1 MDHVERRALGPYH
14 HDMEPTIAAVTS
26 QGYEGPLAE
35 FSALREEIQE
45 RVRAQQQLFSL
56 QLTLA
61 GAVFG
66 FAISRPGMTALLLI
80 VPFSS
85 YLLCGRL
92 IAQHFGTLR
101 VAKYIKEE
109 LSRQVP
115 GGLRWE
121 AWLEQQQRRHPHP
134 LGSALPLLFTFVGA
148 SVLAL
153 GWTIGYVFVRDG
165 VDVLPRLGL
174 VTVWLVGLTTAG
186 LSTMLVLQMVGHL
199 PVRSWEQTGLS

>member
-1 MDHVERRALGPYH
+1 MSS
-14 HDMEPTIAAVTS
+14 TISTQTN
-26 QGYEGPLAE
+26 QGFDGPLAE
-35 FSALREEIQE
+35 FAALRDEIQE
-45 RVRAQQQLFSL
+45 RVKAQGQMLSL

-66 FAISRPGMTALLLI
+66 FAISRPGLTALLLI

-92 IAQHFGTLR
+92 VAQHFGTLR

-109 LSRQVP
+109 LSPKVP

-121 AWLEQQQRRHPHP
+121 EWLEQQQRRRPHF
-134 LGSALPLLFTFVGA
+134 LGSALPLLLTFVGA
-148 SVLAL
+148 SLLAL
-153 GWTIGYVFVRDG
+153 GWTADFVFAHSGIGVVQ
-165 VDVLPRLGL
+165 RLGL
-174 VTVWLVGLTTAG
+174 VILWFVGLAATG
-186 LSTMLVLQMVGHL
+186 LSTMLVLQMAGRL

>member
-1 MDHVERRALGPYH
+1 M
-14 HDMEPTIAAVTS
+14 
-26 QGYEGPLAE
+26 GPLAE

-45 RVRAQQQLFSL
+45 RVKAQQHMLSL
-56 QLTLA
+56 QLTLS

-66 FAISRPGMTALLLI
+66 FSISRPGMIALLLI

-92 IAQHFGTLR
+92 VAHHFGTLR
-101 VAKYIKEE
+101 VAKYIREE
-109 LSRQVP
+109 LNGQVP

-121 AWLEQQQRRHPHP
+121 EWLERQQCRRPHF
-134 LGSALPLLFTFVGA
+134 LGSALPLLLTFVGA

-165 VDVLPRLGL
+165 IDVLPR
-174 VTVWLVGLTTAG
+174 
-186 LSTMLVLQMVGHL
+186 
-199 PVRSWEQTGLS
+199 TG

>member
-1 MDHVERRALGPYH
+1 MS
-14 HDMEPTIAAVTS
+14 IQTS
-26 QGYEGPLAE
+26 QGFDGPLAE
-35 FSALREEIQE
+35 FAALRTEIQE
-45 RVRAQQQLFSL
+45 RVKGQQQMLSL

-66 FAISRPGMTALLLI
+66 FAISRPGLTALLLI

-92 IAQHFGTLR
+92 VAQHFGTLR

-109 LSRQVP
+109 LSGKVP

-121 AWLEQQQRRHPHP
+121 EWLEQEQRRRPHF
-134 LGSALPLLFTFVGA
+134 LGSALPLLLTFTGA

-153 GWTIGYVFVRDG
+153 GWTSAFVFAHGD
-165 VDVLPRLGL
+165 LAAIQRLGL
-174 VTVWLVGLTTAG
+174 VVVWLVGLAAAG
-186 LSTMLVLQMVGHL
+186 LSTMLVLQMAGRL
-199 PVRSWEQTGLS
+199 PVHSWEQTGLS

>member
-1 MDHVERRALGPYH
+1 M
-14 HDMEPTIAAVTS
+14 TISAQPS
-26 QGYEGPLAE
+26 QGFDGPLAE
-35 FSALREEIQE
+35 FAALRDEIQE
-45 RVRAQQQLFSL
+45 RVKGQGQLLSL
-56 QLTLA
+56 QITLA

-92 IAQHFGTLR
+92 VALHFGTLR

-109 LSRQVP
+109 LSCKVP

-121 AWLEQQQRRHPHP
+121 EWLERTQRRRPHF
-134 LGSALPLLFTFVGA
+134 LGFALPLLLTFVGA

-153 GWTIGYVFVRDG
+153 AWTVDFVFAGGGMAVIQRIGLELLWF
-165 VDVLPRLGL
+165 
-174 VTVWLVGLTTAG
+174 VGLGTAG
-186 LSTMLVLQMVGHL
+186 LSTMLLLQMAGRL
-199 PVRSWEQTGLS
+199 PVNSWEQTGVS

>member
-1 MDHVERRALGPYH
+1 MASTTPSADG
-14 HDMEPTIAAVTS
+14 
-26 QGYEGPLAE
+26 QGFAGPLAE

-45 RVRAQQQLFSL
+45 RVKAQQHMLSL
-56 QLTLA
+56 QLTLS

-85 YLLCGRL
+85 YVLCGRL
-92 IAQHFGTLR
+92 VAHHFGTLR
-101 VAKYIKEE
+101 VAKYIGEE
-109 LSRQVP
+109 LHGQVP

-121 AWLEQQQRRHPHP
+121 EWLEQQQCRHPHF
-134 LGSALPLLFTFVGA
+134 LGSALPLLLTFVGA

-165 VDVLPRLGL
+165 IDVLPRTGL
-174 VTVWLVGLTTAG
+174 VIMWLVGVGIAG
-186 LSTMLVLQMVGHL
+186 LSAMLVLQMVGRL
-199 PVRSWEQTGLS
+199 PVHGWDQTALS